1 MRNDYKHLKSIVSPG
16 VFSLGQE
23 VDIAI
28 YDSTDLGYKAAINNE
43 YSGLVYKNEVFI
55 DIHFHQPLK
64 GYIKCLREDGKV
76 DISLQ
81 PDEGKHTIATG
92 EKILKMLADN
102 GGKLPFGDKSSPDEI
117 RNKFQVSKKVF
128 KKAIGVLYKQ
138 QKIRIT
144 EQGIASV

>member
-1 MRNDYKHLKSIVSPG
+1 MKQDYQHLKTIASPG
-16 VFSLGQE
+16 VFTPGQE
-23 VDIAI
+23 VDIVI

-43 YSGLVYKNEVFI
+43 YCGLVYKNEVFV
-55 DIHFHQPLK
+55 DIHFHQPMK
-64 GYIKCLREDGKV
+64 GYIKCLRQDGKI

-102 GGKLPFGDKSSPDEI
+102 GGRLPFGDKSSPDDI

-138 QKIRIT
+138 QKIKIT
-144 EQGIASV
+144 DQGIESV